1 MASILDKLDRLGAE
15 HPHKLLYSY
24 LDLNG
29 NVLES
34 YSYASFL
41 RRTKAIASHL
51 RREHHFAAQDRLLL
65 AYPPGLE
72 MICAFFGCV
81 RAGLIP
87 VPVYPPS
94 SRGFQSALFK
104 MVHIAKDCQASGILT
119 GKDYHGSLK
128 TNLARSGVAASGV
141 DVDYISGLP
150 WIVTEDF
157 VDAVS
162 NESAHGVTNGASK
175 GSSNGISHLVK
186 NGATHSSNG
195 ATHGSNGAK
204 NGNGHS
210 NGLHSGPNGSANG
223 NSNGAS
229 HQASKILF
237 LQYTSGSTMEP
248 KGVVVTHDNILETS
262 GLVIDHPDPVVVS
275 WLPQYHDMG
284 LIGCYLYPALQGG
297 TTYGFAPTDF
307 IQRPILWFE
316 TIKAYRA
323 TATAAPNFAYDYC
336 LRAGRLSKDALEDC
350 DLSSL
355 HVLMCAAEPIK
366 PETYTR
372 FLEAFQPYGLKC
384 ESFYGAYGLAENTLA
399 VSMGG
404 RTVVSVNKH
413 GLALGKVKLTTEVSE
428 IDSSTQV
435 VSCGTPLAGI
445 DVKIVDAERHAA
457 LKSGH
462 IGEIWIA
469 GRGKCVGYWNNPELT
484 MKQFHARLVDD
495 SPYDDGYL
503 RTGDM
508 GFFHDGELYICG
520 RIKDMIILRGQNYYP
535 QDIEG
540 VVERASGMIRTHCV
554 AAFQIHEDS
563 EPALAIVAEVKNP
576 KVLPEARKIAAAVR
590 DYLNVETALISFIAP
605 RAIPRTSSGKI
616 MRHKTKQMW
625 LDGQFSVLSEFSREK
640 DAGSSE
646 PSSAVHTP
654 FDVLKARYN
663 LTGNESYNLVEAG
676 LDSLDLVVFM
686 HELKELLKD
695 KGADMLA
702 RQVDIGIIQRVS
714 VAELFQLAEQLERAP
729 EEALAGLRH
738 SLAAFRE
745 ELRITEKQMMSDD
758 RKLRFEPPAPAPLPA
773 VPVLNHVLLTGGT
786 GFIGPFLIKSLLEQT
801 KAKIYVLVRA
811 SDEDQGRQRL
821 RAAMDSMG
829 PSAPGLMEMFEE
841 RIVPICGD
849 LGQASLGLT
858 QEVWDFLAT
867 EVDTVFHNGAT
878 VNYLFNYDR
887 MREANVIG
895 TNETLRLAFEG
906 RPKEFNYVSTTF
918 VFGWAVKSVLYETD
932 FNEDMALLDFGYSQ
946 SKWVAEQVVAD
957 ARSKGLSTR
966 IFRPALV
973 SPSVTGGG
981 NNFDIAVRLV
991 AFMVNHGIGV
1001 DALNQVSFVPAD
1013 IVANN
1018 IVAIST
1024 TGGTENKTYHMVRD
1038 DYANMMDITN
1048 LITKLTGRQFEI
1060 FSVDDF
1066 VPELI
1071 RRCRKE
1077 DLLFPL
1083 LDFLVGSVD
1092 NITAMEF
1099 KRYENSTYQA
1109 ARDASTW
1116 GIPDP
1121 TLEETVSGILKFMQ
1135 RKGIISVQMREADHG
1150 PSVNRT
1156 MPLVDASAIV
1166 PSPAGVS

>member
-1 MASILDKLDRLGAE
+1 MASILDRLDRLGDE

-24 LDLNG
+24 IDLNG
-29 NVLES
+29 NPIES

-41 RRTKAIASHL
+41 HRTKAIAEHL
-51 RREHHFAAQDRLLL
+51 RKQYRFVAEDRLLL

-94 SRGFQSALFK
+94 SRGFQSALYK
-104 MVHIAKDCQASGILT
+104 MVHIAKDCQAAGVLT
-119 GKDYHGSLK
+119 SKDYHASLK
-128 TNLARSGVAASGV
+128 TNLTRSGVSASGV

-157 VDAVS
+157 V
-162 NESAHGVTNGASK
+162 NT
-175 GSSNGISHLVK
+175 ISDEVYF
-186 NGATHSSNG
+186 GTSE
-195 ATHGSNGAK
+195 
-204 NGNGHS
+204 
-210 NGLHSGPNGSANG
+210 
-223 NSNGAS
+223 
-229 HQASKILF
+229 ILF

-248 KGVVVTHDNILETS
+248 KGVMVTHDNILETCP
-262 GLVIDHPDPVVVS
+262 LVIDHPSPVVVS

-284 LIGCYLYPALQGG
+284 LIGCYLYPALKGG
-297 TTYGFAPTDF
+297 TTYGFAATDF
-307 IQRPILWFE
+307 IQRPVLWFDAIQ
-316 TIKAYRA
+316 TYRA

-336 LRAGRLSKDALEDC
+336 LRAGRLSKESLEGC

-355 HVLMCAAEPIK
+355 RVLMVAAEPVK
-366 PETYTR
+366 PDTYTR
-372 FLEAFQPYGLKC
+372 FLEAFQPYGLQS
-384 ESFYGAYGLAENTLA
+384 ESFYAAYGLAENTLA
-399 VSMGG
+399 VSLGG
-404 RTVVSVNKH
+404 RNIVSVNKRA
-413 GLALGKVKLTTEVSE
+413 LALGKARMTTEVSE
-428 IDSSTQV
+428 IGGATQI
-435 VSCGTPLAGI
+435 VSCGTPLPGL
-445 DVKIVDAERHAA
+445 DVKIVDAEQHVA
-457 LKSGH
+457 LTAGH

-469 GRGKCVGYWNNPELT
+469 GSGKCLGYWNNPERTL
-484 MKQFHARLVDD
+484 KQFRARLVDD

-508 GFFHDGELYICG
+508 GFFHDGELFVCG

-535 QDIEG
+535 QDIEN
-540 VVERASGMIRTHCV
+540 VVERASSLVRANCV

-576 KVLPEARKIAAAVR
+576 KVLPDARKIAGAIR
-590 DYLNVETALISFIAP
+590 SYLNVEVALISFIAP

-625 LDGQFSVLSEFSREK
+625 LEGQFTVLSDFSREK
-640 DAGSSE
+640 DAGASECGSEVQSS
-646 PSSAVHTP
+646 

-663 LTGNESYNLVEAG
+663 LTGTESYNLIEAG

-695 KGADMLA
+695 KGAEMLA
-702 RQVDIGIIQRVS
+702 RQVDIGVIQRVS

-729 EEALAGLRH
+729 KEALELLRH

-745 ELRITEKQMMSDD
+745 EQRAAEKQMMSDD
-758 RKLRFEPPAPAPLPA
+758 RKLVFEPAAPAPLPA
-773 VPVLNHVLLTGGT
+773 TPELNHVLLTGGT
-786 GFIGPFLIKSLLEQT
+786 GFIGPFLMKSLLEQT
-801 KAKIYVLVRA
+801 RAKIYVLVRA
-811 SDEDQGRQRL
+811 SDEILGRQRL
-821 RAAMDSMG
+821 KAAMESMG
-829 PSAPGLMEMFEE
+829 PCSSGLMQMFEA
-841 RIVPICGD
+841 RVIPICGD
-849 LGQASLGLT
+849 LGQANLGLA
-858 QEVWDFLAT
+858 QDVWDFLAN

-887 MREANVIG
+887 MRDANVMG
-895 TNETLRLAFEG
+895 TNEVLRLAFEG
-906 RPKEFNYVSTTF
+906 RSKEFNYVSTTF
-918 VFGWAVKSVLYETD
+918 VFGWAVKSVLWETD
-932 FNEDMALLDFGYSQ
+932 FNQDMELLDFGYSQ
-946 SKWVAEQVVAD
+946 TKWVAEQVVAD

-1024 TGGTENKTYHMVRD
+1024 TAGTENKTYHVVRD
-1038 DYANMMDITN
+1038 DYANMLDITD
-1048 LITKLTGRQFEI
+1048 LITKSTGRQFEI
-1060 FSVDDF
+1060 FSISDF

-1099 KRYENSTYQA
+1099 KRYDNSSYQA
-1109 ARDASTW
+1109 ARDASKW
-1116 GIPDP
+1116 GKADP
-1121 TLEETVSGILKFMQ
+1121 SLEDTVNGILKFMH
-1135 RKGIISVQMREADHG
+1135 RKGIISVAAREHDSVASPPARDLALTDA
-1150 PSVNRT
+1150 PSATAV
-1156 MPLVDASAIV
+1156 
-1166 PSPAGVS
+1166 